1 MRLGLY
7 LHAARTARPIQLRTR
22 ALRPWTRRRFPISNP
37 PVLHPVKGPAQLWRS
52 EAFASVPLVGDGPE
66 RLRRFHH
73 HYGEDVLGLARM
85 GDEAAARAAVYGWVQ
100 ANAPRAG
107 DAWHPYPTSTRIGN
121 WIAAATLL
129 PGLADRLLGESLWRQ
144 LLHLSRNVEDDILGN
159 HVIRN
164 ARALVLGGS
173 AFGAQR
179 LVEQGRTILDRE
191 LPVQVLP
198 DGGHYERSPVYHLVV
213 LRDLMEIEAAAPG
226 SVAAGVLE
234 RMRSFG
240 ASLTRPDGRP
250 ALFNDGSLDG
260 APALDLPAPPD
271 GLAVFPETGYAVWRR
286 DDLWLAFDCGP
297 PSPPY
302 LPAHAHADALS
313 FQLWLGG
320 RPAVVDP
327 GMLTYEPGPE
337 RDWFRGTRAHSTVAV
352 DGDQFELWGAFRSG
366 PLPEVELLEA
376 SEHELVAAV
385 TSRGVR
391 HERRI
396 RLDGN
401 ELTIVDRL
409 EGTGRR
415 LVESSLPLAPGIELS
430 AAATG
435 SGPAMR
441 EPRRIAERFFEW
453 VDAEAL
459 VVREERSLP
468 AELGW
473 TIALG

>member
-22 ALRPWTRRRFPISNP
+22 ALRPWTRRRFPSSSTP
-37 PVLHPVKGPAQLWRS
+37 ALRPVQGPAALWRS
-52 EAFASVPLVGDGPE
+52 EAFAPVALAGDGPE

-73 HYGEDVLGLARM
+73 HYGEDVLGLARL
-85 GDEAAARAAVYGWVQ
+85 GDEAAARAAVRGWIA
-100 ANAPRAG
+100 ANPPRVG
-107 DAWHPYPTSTRIGN
+107 DAWHPYTTSTRVGN
-121 WIAAATLL
+121 WVAATTLL
-129 PGLADRLLGESLWRQ
+129 PELADKHLGESLWRQ

-164 ARALVLGGS
+164 ARALLLGGR
-173 AFGAQR
+173 AFGVEG
-179 LVEQGRTILDRE
+179 LVEQGLAILDRE
-191 LPVQVLP
+191 LPAQILS

-213 LRDLMEIEAAAPG
+213 LRDLLEVEAAVPG
-226 SVAAGVLE
+226 SVAAGVLAL
-234 RMRSFG
+234 MRTFA
-240 ASLTRPDGRP
+240 ASLSRPDGRP
-250 ALFNDGSLDG
+250 ALFNDGALDAAPVLSLPE
-260 APALDLPAPPD
+260 APA

-286 DDLWLAFDCGP
+286 GDLWLAFDCGP

-327 GMLTYEPGPE
+327 GMPTYEPGPE

-366 PLPEVELLEA
+366 PLPQVELLEA
-376 SEHELVAAV
+376 SDHELVAAV
-385 TSRGVR
+385 TARGVR

-396 RLDGN
+396 RLGGN
-401 ELTIVDRL
+401 DLVVHDRL
-409 EGTGRR
+409 EGRGRR
-415 LVESSLPLAPGIELS
+415 LVESSLPLAAGVELS

-435 SGPAMR
+435 AGLAKR
-441 EPRRIAERFFEW
+441 EPRRISERFFER
-453 VDAEAL
+453 VDATAL

-473 TIALG
+473 RIALD